1 LLPFAQPSDP
11 APGLLLLLP
20 LLNGSKERACSISLA
35 RFFPAEAAE
44 AAADAT
50 APAAPASML

>member
-1 LLPFAQPSDP
+1 LLPFALPYYP
-11 APGLLLLLP
+11 APGLLLLL
-20 LLNGSKERACSISLA
+20 LNWSKERACSISLA